1 VRERAVWRQRT
12 LPRRMHRIKSLWAAV
27 HGMHDRVRSMSRLLD
42 RLNEETRE
50 LQAEHDAEIHQLL
63 GPTGVEHYR
72 RFLARTYGFV
82 RPLER
87 SLVRT
92 QNLGRYLDIRRL
104 RKSEL
109 LRQDLDALGMKPEEL
124 TALSQCTGVPWF
136 EDVHEAL
143 GWAYLVERS
152 TLVYPNLFRH
162 LATIMPG
169 EVAFSSSY
177 LKCYFGAVGEMW
189 RSFGDGLDAAVA
201 DPLDADTI
209 TEAAKASFRA
219 CKRWR
224 SQLDR
229 RQAITLEEIERIEA

>member
-1 VRERAVWRQRT
+1 LQEAV
-12 LPRRMHRIKSLWAAV
+12 A
-27 HGMHDRVRSMSRLLD
+27 SRLLD

-50 LQAEHDAEIHQLL
+50 LQAEHDAEIHRLL
-63 GPTGVEHYR
+63 GPIGIEQYR
-72 RFLARTYGFV
+72 KFLARTYGFV

-87 SLVRT
+87 TLVRT
-92 QNLGRYLDIRRL
+92 PNLNRYLDLRRL

-109 LRQDLDALGMKPEEL
+109 LRQDLDALGMKPEEI
-124 TALSQCTGVPWF
+124 TALSQCTGIPWF
-136 EDVHEAL
+136 EEVQEAL

-169 EVAFSSSY
+169 EVAFASSY

-189 RSFGDGLDAAVA
+189 RSFGDGLDAAVG

-209 TEAAKASFRA
+209 VESARSCFRA
-219 CKRWR
+219 YKRWR
-224 SQLDR
+224 SQLDH
-229 RQAITLEEIERIEA
+229 RQAVTLEEIERIEV